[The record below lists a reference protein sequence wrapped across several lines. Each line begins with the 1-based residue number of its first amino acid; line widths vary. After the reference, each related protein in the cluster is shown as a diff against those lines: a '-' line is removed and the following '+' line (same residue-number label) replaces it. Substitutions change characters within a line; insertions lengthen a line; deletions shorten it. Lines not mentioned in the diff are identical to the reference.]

1 MEKHKKNSL
10 MMVIQMLTNNLLQE
24 AVNYFKEREVYE
36 KVFKKFLVKYEGLGH
51 FGGTINFSSLTFN
64 EKEQLEGFLQ
74 RDFTN
79 KKNITISFKTL
90 EKALENSKFSALT
103 WEEIIKKFF
112 NIQLISKKEKTAL
125 ENEEKDLF
133 FQEIIS
139 KYNENIAISW
149 FKKLVA
155 NSQNGN
161 NLILQNYRNNKKE
174 LKKTLE
180 NVFDSIQFIPK
191 FMKNSSEDYQEIL
204 PIFAATATGNPHYFD
219 EGTLG
224 EKILTLFLID
234 FYKIT
239 KEDFLSYS
247 EYKSKIWFEAGI
259 IKDEVSNDVLIYGIK
274 GIDNKNNIHQGIE
287 DFSKRNEPI
296 RLTLFNLQNLSKLF
310 PYDEREEI
318 IYIVENPAIF
328 SLFIKKFPNRTVICG
343 NGQIRRAVLMALDLF
358 DINCKFYYSGDLDP
372 EGLLI
377 AQKLKNRYGTRLFL
391 WKYEVELYKAHLSDI
406 ELDESRLKKLTSI
419 EDPDL
424 LSLKEEMLIRKRAVY
439 QEQII
444 TELFL

>member
-1 MEKHKKNSL
+1 
-10 MMVIQMLTNNLLQE
+10 MLTNNLLQE

-36 KVFKKFLVKYEGLGH
+36 KVFKKFLKKYEGLGH

-90 EKALENSKFSALT
+90 EKALENSKFSTLT

-112 NIQLISKKEKTAL
+112 NIQLISKKEKIAL

-155 NSQNGN
+155 NSQSGN

-191 FMKNSSEDYQEIL
+191 FMKNSNEDYQEIL

-224 EKILTLFLID
+224 EKILTLFLTD

-247 EYKSKIWFEAGI
+247 EYKSKI
-259 IKDEVSNDVLIYGIK
+259 
-274 GIDNKNNIHQGIE
+274 
-287 DFSKRNEPI
+287 
-296 RLTLFNLQNLSKLF
+296 
-310 PYDEREEI
+310 
-318 IYIVENPAIF
+318 
-328 SLFIKKFPNRTVICG
+328 
-343 NGQIRRAVLMALDLF
+343 
-358 DINCKFYYSGDLDP
+358 
-372 EGLLI
+372 
-377 AQKLKNRYGTRLFL
+377 
-391 WKYEVELYKAHLSDI
+391 
-406 ELDESRLKKLTSI
+406 
-419 EDPDL
+419 
-424 LSLKEEMLIRKRAVY
+424 
-439 QEQII
+439 
-444 TELFL
+444 